1 VRAGWNALLTYAVL
15 DPMSLQGYDDND
27 PDSNGN
33 DVGIGIYE
41 DYNHS
46 IYEAGL
52 AMMALASTGTPD
64 RVARTGPVPY
74 VRGQT
79 YYTIVQ
85 DMADWFAWGQ
95 NDADPGGDTDWA
107 RGGWRYQPNS
117 GDSDNSNT
125 QFPVLGLAAAEDNWG
140 ITVPQFVKDELLVW
154 LAYSQNPNGA
164 FGYSGPWGIL
174 NVSKTGA
181 GIMDLVWAG
190 LPVTDTRVI
199 SAMQYIED
207 HWDDSPDP
215 EGYVGNVGDFYAMY
229 AVKKG
234 SQIAGIVNY
243 GSHYWDLEYTTYLV
257 DVQQP
262 DGRFDEDRTLG
273 FWFGDWQPMSTSW
286 ALLILSEG
294 LYEALPVAIIS
305 PYQYGT
311 TDPLWY
317 EGEVQFDGTLSRHTD
332 PEREL
337 VEFAWDFGDG
347 GTASGTLAP
356 THTYGDN
363 GVYAVT
369 LVITD
374 DVGNAGS
381 DTLPLTVEN
390 VAPTV
395 GEISAP
401 VDPVEVGTAIE
412 VSTVFTDPGTL
423 DTHTAEWD
431 WGDGGTTQGIVDEHN
446 GSGSVQGTYTYT
458 TPGVYLISV
467 TVTDDDGGSGSSEY
481 RYLVVY
487 DPDGGFVT
495 GGGWIDSPSGA
506 YTADES
512 LTGKASFGFVSKYKR
527 GTQVPTGVTQFQ
539 FQVADLNFH
548 SESYDWLVI
557 AGARAQYKGVG
568 TINGEGQYKFKLTG
582 VDADINDHDSIAVDR
597 FRIKIWWEVEPE
609 GDGEAVEHV
618 VYDNGLDADDY
629 PDDPTTGTTEIG
641 GGSIVIH
648 KK

>member
-1 VRAGWNALLTYAVL
+1 MLALT
-15 DPMSLQGYDDND
+15 
-27 PDSNGN
+27 
-33 DVGIGIYE
+33 
-41 DYNHS
+41 
-46 IYEAGL
+46 
-52 AMMALASTGTPD
+52 STGTPD

-79 YYTIVQ
+79 YHQIVQ
-85 DMADWFAWGQ
+85 DMVDWFAWGQ
-95 NDADPGGDTDWA
+95 NDADPGGEDDWA

-125 QFPVLGLAAAEDNWG
+125 QFPVLGLAAAQDNWG
-140 ITVPQFVKDELLVW
+140 ITVPQFVKDELLIW

-164 FGYSGPWGIL
+164 FGYMGPWGTL
-174 NVSKTGA
+174 NVGKAGA
-181 GIMDLVWAG
+181 GIQNLVWTG
-190 LPVTDTRVI
+190 VPVRDTRVI
-199 SAMQYIED
+199 SAAHYIED
-207 HWDDSPDP
+207 HWNDPIDDANQGS
-215 EGYVGNVGDFYAMY
+215 NVGDFYAMY

-234 SQIAGIVNY
+234 SQLADIVNY
-243 GSHYWDLEYTTYLV
+243 GPYYWDLAYTSYLV
-257 DVQQP
+257 GVQQP
-262 DGRFDEDRTLG
+262 DGHFDEDPTLG
-273 FWFGDWQPMSTSW
+273 QWFRDWQPLSTSW

-317 EGEVQFDGTLSRHTD
+317 EGEVQFDGTLSHHTD

-347 GTASGTLAP
+347 GTASGTLTP
-356 THTYGDN
+356 THVYGDN
-363 GVYAVT
+363 DVYAVT

-381 DTLPLTVEN
+381 DTLALTVEN
-390 VAPTV
+390 VPPTV
-395 GEISAP
+395 GEITAP
-401 VDPVEVGTAIE
+401 VDPVEVGTKIVAAAD
-412 VSTVFTDPGTL
+412 FTDPGIL

-431 WGDGGTTQGIVDEHN
+431 WGDNGTTPGTVDEED
-446 GSGSVQGTYTYT
+446 GSGSVQGVYTYT
-458 TPGVYLISV
+458 TPGVYLVSV
-467 TVTDDDGGSGSSEY
+467 TVTDDDGGSGYSEY
-481 RYLVVY
+481 RYVVVY

-506 YTADES
+506 YTPDPS
-512 LTGKASFGFVSKYKR
+512 LTGKASFGFVSKYKK
-527 GTQVPTGVTQFQ
+527 GAQVPTGVTQFQ

-548 SESYDWLVI
+548 SDGYDWLVI

-568 TINGEGQYKFKLTG
+568 TINGEGEYKLQLTG
-582 VDADINDHDSIAVDR
+582 VDADISEHDSHQVDR
-597 FRIKIWWEVEPE
+597 FRIRIWWEEEPE
-609 GDGEAVEHV
+609 GDGEAVEHI

-629 PDDPTTGTTEIG
+629 PDDPAVGTTEIG

-648 KK
+648 KKK